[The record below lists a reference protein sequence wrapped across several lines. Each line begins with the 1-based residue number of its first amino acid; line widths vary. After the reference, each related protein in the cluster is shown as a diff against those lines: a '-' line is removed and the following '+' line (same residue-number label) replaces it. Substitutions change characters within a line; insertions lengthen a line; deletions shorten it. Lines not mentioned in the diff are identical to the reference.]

1 MKTYIHVN
9 QHKIRA
15 NKKHGTN
22 ELTMSSLLNKVVE
35 IHIVMPL
42 KYWVI
47 ALFVMV
53 VTINLFCLVVRE
65 LLLKLMQM

>member
-22 ELTMSSLLNKVVE
+22 DLSSLLNKVVE

>member
-22 ELTMSSLLNKVVE
+22 GASSLLNKVVE